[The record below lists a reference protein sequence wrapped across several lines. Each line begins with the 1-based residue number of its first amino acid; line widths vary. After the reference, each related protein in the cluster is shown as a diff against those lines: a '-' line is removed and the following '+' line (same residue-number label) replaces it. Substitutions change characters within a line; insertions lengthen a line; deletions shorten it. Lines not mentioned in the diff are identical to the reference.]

1 MATRQIM
8 LKSTVFFF
16 RLWSVLALLP
26 NLKKLELSSLD
37 LGHPADA
44 TPLEP
49 VTHFIMSEHTVAEV

>member
-1 MATRQIM
+1 M
-8 LKSTVFFF
+8 LNFAGYF